1 MPIGWIDFSNS
12 DREKVSTILD
22 ILGEKATLDEL
33 GIAPIRDGFA
43 DIFFPGTTTIQTRA
57 KYFFLVPYELRD
69 LELGNET
76 GVESL
81 MNSLRKSERD
91 TGKAL
96 YEQDQSERSGVI
108 GRRILAGGGNNW
120 VKRTPAEIYWVGL
133 RRYGIFRLGNRSLT
147 EYLNLMSRQKLSR
160 ENVLSLG
167 NRNDNKE
174 ERDDIDAGDVKRMHF
189 WNMPLYSGKEK
200 WRKTLTM
207 KLTNDEAT
215 FLKRQI
221 HLTCPDT
228 MMDFLLQNNLKDV
241 IQKCGSFKDLE
252 KCKNQLDQLNQFPER
267 IWQDYELA
275 VSFSKFVYLLRILY
289 NRICRQET
297 YEPAE
302 EKWRKYQADIIP
314 FSKAL
319 DLDSIFARL
328 GLLKQGRNRWL
339 YNFLKRCQ
347 QAFLQ
352 DRVDIVEEEIKKREV
367 WLKGEARSRT
377 YNPIPGDVQD
387 WFTGGFLDYRYGN
400 AKTIMNDIFESEAE

>member
-1 MPIGWIDFSNS
+1 MPIGWIDFSKS
-12 DREKVSTILD
+12 DRDKVSSILD
-22 ILGEKATLDEL
+22 MLGEKATLDEL

-69 LELGNET
+69 LELGQET
-76 GVESL
+76 NYNRL
-81 MNSLRKSERD
+81 MDLLRKSEHD
-91 TGKAL
+91 TGKVL
-96 YEQDQSERSGVI
+96 YEQDSSEHSGVI

-120 VKRTPAEIYWVGL
+120 VKRIPAEIYWAGL
-133 RRYGIFRLGNRSLT
+133 RKYGIFLWGNRSLT
-147 EYLNLMSRQKLSR
+147 EYLRYMAAQKLSK
-160 ENVLSLG
+160 ENILSLG

-174 ERDDIDAGDVKRMHF
+174 ERDDADAGDVKRMHF
-189 WNMPLYSGKEK
+189 WNMPLYIGKEK
-200 WRKTLTM
+200 WRETVSM
-207 KLTNDEAT
+207 KLTKDEAA

-228 MMDFLLQNNLKDV
+228 MMDFLLQNGLADV
-241 IQKCGSFKDLE
+241 LQACHGFQDLE
-252 KCKNQLDQLNQFPER
+252 KCKYQFPEKMR
-267 IWQDYELA
+267 QDYEMA
-275 VSFSKFVYLLRILY
+275 VSFSNFVYLLRILY

-297 YEPAE
+297 YAPAE
-302 EKWRKYQADIIP
+302 EAWREYRPNIKA
-314 FSKAL
+314 FSEAL
-319 DLDSIFARL
+319 DVDSIFARL
-328 GLLKQGRNRWL
+328 GLLKQGRNIRL
-339 YNFLKRCQ
+339 HNFLKHCQ

-352 DRVDIVEEEIKKREV
+352 DRIDIVEEEIKKREV